1 MEKEVLRWQAE
12 GVKNA
17 LKKRRVVVLTGGR
30 QTGKTTLLNQVLDKD
45 SVFMSLDD
53 AGTLTFAKED
63 PKGFIKHSAG
73 TMFIDE
79 IQKAPNLIPEIKLA
93 VDKNNRPGQFCLTGS
108 ANIQTLPIITDSM
121 AGRNKRIRLRPLV
134 TGELLNKKSDFIKRA
149 FAMDFPRK
157 IPGYDKKQIFELAFC
172 GGYPEA
178 VKLKKQKDRKEWHID
193 YIDDLINRDLK
204 DLMNIRRQH
213 ELKELVLILA
223 GWSGKFMDAA
233 KIGAGMSL
241 SKQTLETYINAL
253 ESLYLF
259 DRVNPWVRTDYE
271 RVGKSA
277 KFYANDTGFMTSILG
292 WKKEDL
298 MRDPDRSGKLMETFI
313 FQELATLID
322 LSSEYN
328 LYQYRDYKQ
337 HEVDFLIERDDGAM
351 VGIEVKAGHSVTKDD
366 FSPQI
371 WFRENIYKGKGKSG
385 KLKDGASKNGT
396 FYTALILYS
405 GEDTLSFGEGLLA
418 VPTAALWLGSNNK

>member
-1 MEKEVLRWQAE
+1 MQKETIKSEIPRWQAE
-12 GVKNA
+12 GIKKA
-17 LKKRRVVVLTGGR
+17 LKNRRVVVLSGGR
-30 QTGKTTLLNQVLDKD
+30 QTGKTTLLNQVLEKD
-45 SVFMSLDD
+45 SVLLSLDED
-53 AGTLTFAKED
+53 NLLTFAKTD
-63 PKGFIKHSAG
+63 PKEFIKHSSG

-79 IQKAPNLIPEIKLA
+79 VQKAPGLIPEIKMA
-93 VDKNNRPGQFCLTGS
+93 VDKNNRPGQYLLTGS

-121 AGRNKRIRLRPLV
+121 AGRNTRIRLRPL
-134 TGELLNKKSDFIKRA
+134 TIGEILNRTPKFLEHA
-149 FAMDFPRK
+149 FNVDFPRK
-157 IPGYDKKQIFELAFC
+157 ISGYNKEQIFDFAFC

-178 VKLKKQKDRKEWHID
+178 VKLDSQKDRKEWHGD

-204 DLMNIRRQH
+204 DLMNIRRQN

-233 KIGAGMSL
+233 KIGAGMGL
-241 SKQTLETYINAL
+241 AKQTLETYINAL

-292 WKKEDL
+292 WKKEDVI
-298 MRDPDRSGKLMETFI
+298 RNSDRSGKLMETFI
-313 FQELATLID
+313 FQELAAQID
-322 LSSEYN
+322 LDRDYK

-351 VGIEVKAGHSVTKDD
+351 VGIEVKASHSVSMED

-371 WFRENIYKGKGKSG
+371 WFKENIVKGKMP
-385 KLKDGASKNGT
+385 
-396 FYTALILYS
+396 YTALVLYS
-405 GEDTLSFGEGLLA
+405 GEDTLSFGNGLLA
-418 VPTAALWLGSNNK
+418 VPTAALWME

>member
-1 MEKEVLRWQAE
+1 MEKEAKKNEIVRWQVE
-12 GVKNA
+12 SVRNA
-17 LKKRRVVVLTGGR
+17 LKKRRVVVITGGR
-30 QTGKTTLLNQVLDKD
+30 QTGKTTLLSQLQDKD
-45 SVFMSLDD
+45 STFLTLDD
-53 AGTLTFAKED
+53 DTTLTFAKED
-63 PKGFIKHSAG
+63 PKEFVKHSTG

-93 VDKNNRPGQFCLTGS
+93 VDKNDRPGQYCLTGS

-134 TGELLNKKSDFIKRA
+134 MGEILERKPNFLERA
-149 FAMDFPRK
+149 FSMDFPRK
-157 IPGYDKKQIFELAFC
+157 IPGYNKEEIFELAFR

-178 VKLKKQKDRKEWHID
+178 VKLKNQKDRKEWHMD
-193 YIDDLINRDLK
+193 YIDDLVNRDLK
-204 DLMNIRRQH
+204 DILNIRRQN

-277 KFYANDTGFMTSILG
+277 KFYVNDTGFMTSILG
-292 WKKEDL
+292 WKKEEII
-298 MRDPDRSGKLMETFI
+298 RDSDRGGKLIETFI
-313 FQELATLID
+313 FQELSAQVD
-322 LSSEYN
+322 LNREYN

-337 HEVDFLIERDDGAM
+337 HEVDFLIERDDGVM
-351 VGIEVKAGHSVTKDD
+351 VGIEVKSSHSISKED
-366 FSPQI
+366 FKPQI
-371 WFRENIYKGKGKSG
+371 WFKENIYKGKAPKDCKSYI
-385 KLKDGASKNGT
+385 A
-396 FYTALILYS
+396 IVLYS
-405 GEDTLSFGEGLLA
+405 GDETLSLGEGLLA
-418 VPTAALWLGSNNK
+418 VPTAALWM